1 MKENKGSDRR
11 PTACA
16 VGMDEIVP
24 LIRESLEANVC
35 AIIPVRGVS
44 MLPFL
49 KEGRDSVVLAEVAKP
64 PKKRD
69 IVLYQRA
76 DGSYVLHRIASVGET
91 YTCIGDA
98 QFVFEKEIESSQL
111 IARVTAIK
119 RNGRLSKVGN
129 PIYRLSVWFWS
140 ITRPMRHFLKRAV
153 RKLRRLLVKKK

>member
-11 PTACA
+11 PTARA

-24 LIRESLEANVC
+24 LIRESLEANGC

-98 QFVFEKEIESSQL
+98 QFVFEKGIAPSQI
-111 IARVTAIK
+111 IARVTAIRKNK
-119 RNGRLSKVGN
+119 RLIKVEN
-129 PIYRLSVWFWS
+129 PIRRLCVFFWS
-140 ITRPMRHFLKRAV
+140 ITRPVRGLYKRAV
-153 RKLRRLLVKKK
+153 RKLRRLLSKKK